1 MGMVPRMKTT
11 SELPIPE
18 GAIKEAGLL
27 FHHDIVSKVKRHKIP
42 DALILNL
49 DRHHLSM

>member
-1 MGMVPRMKTT
+1 MGIVPRMKTT

-27 FHHDIVSKVKRHKIP
+27 FHHDMVSKVKRHKIP